1 MPANTSQI
9 ASLRRSVGLEKDRE
23 ILESH
28 AFHLDVFCSV
38 CCSGFKVS
46 KTSHASEHVKT
57 AKHEKGI
64 ELSKPKQQQLRL
76 HPKKKLKEDSV
87 VFVSR
92 NWITL
97 KSYLETIKDSNA
109 AKNALRFMKSQNTL
123 NEVAEVASLEFLVN
137 LISVSEARDFTIV
150 KAVKQIETIV
160 EKLVDLKETGNKTA
174 DAALT
179 KFTKILDTN
188 RGITDVKRN
197 VGMGKYRGAFGNGN
211 LCFCSCYFNRC

>member
-9 ASLRRSVGLEKDRE
+9 ASLRRSVGLEKDLE

-76 HPKKKLKEDSV
+76 HFGTWLKSV

-179 KFTKILDTN
+179 KFTKN
-188 RGITDVKRN
+188 SGHEPRN
-197 VGMGKYRGAFGNGN
+197 YRCETKGDWGKYRGAFGNGN
-211 LCFCSCYFNRC
+211 VCFCSCYFNRC

>member
-9 ASLRRSVGLEKDRE
+9 ASLRRSVGLEKVLE

-76 HPKKKLKEDSV
+76 HPKKAILN
-87 VFVSR
+87 R
-92 NWITL
+92 N
-97 KSYLETIKDSNA
+97 
-109 AKNALRFMKSQNTL
+109 NTRIRIPERR
-123 NEVAEVASLEFLVN
+123 NGA
-137 LISVSEARDFTIV
+137 T
-150 KAVKQIETIV
+150 
-160 EKLVDLKETGNKTA
+160 KT
-174 DAALT
+174 DENS
-179 KFTKILDTN
+179 K
-188 RGITDVKRN
+188 
-197 VGMGKYRGAFGNGN
+197 
-211 LCFCSCYFNRC
+211 